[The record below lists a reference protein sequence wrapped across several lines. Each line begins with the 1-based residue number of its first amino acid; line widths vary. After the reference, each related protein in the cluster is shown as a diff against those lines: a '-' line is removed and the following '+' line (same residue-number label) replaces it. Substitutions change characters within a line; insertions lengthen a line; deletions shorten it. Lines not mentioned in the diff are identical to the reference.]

1 MRSYG
6 REYVV
11 GLVFFLLLGSL
22 GVITFVLGRDV
33 FKSSEQVTF
42 RFDDVAGLTKGSDV
56 WINGLPSGTI
66 KDISITREGIV
77 AATASLHNKL
87 EDLDLGKGV
96 SVEVKDKSTLGG
108 SVIAITTLRSAVAGA
123 PKSLEEIQSRTWS
136 AKAGGFAS
144 VGAGAVEKLVQ
155 ASEEKPAFLGKAL
168 LGDQGVKDLDES
180 LSELKTTIKDLR
192 EWLDSADKK
201 DSVLAVLLRDPET
214 GKKVRET
221 VDNIHDITA
230 KANGGEG
237 LVGKLLS
244 DQETTRKFDR
254 IMDGLDTFSAGMKN
268 KDGSLYKLMN
278 DGTLFDSAK
287 GAVEDIRKFT
297 SGLEDEKGTLWR
309 VVHDPKLADD
319 LASTVSNAKS
329 TFEDIK
335 GLVGDVRAGKGT
347 LGKLVTDDS
356 LYDDL
361 RSTLNSLKRTFEEG
375 RENAPILTFAGF
387 LFRAF

>member
-136 AKAGGFAS
+136 AKAGAS
-144 VGAGAVEKLVQ
+144 ASGGGGPVEKPGQ
-155 ASEEKPAFLGKAL
+155 AAGEKPVFVGKAR
-168 LGDQGVKDLDES
+168 LGDQGVKALDEGPP
-180 LSELKTTIKDLR
+180 ELRTPINARR
-192 EWLDSADKK
+192 EWLASA
-201 DSVLAVLLRDPET
+201 
-214 GKKVRET
+214 
-221 VDNIHDITA
+221 
-230 KANGGEG
+230 EG
-237 LVGKLLS
+237 
-244 DQETTRKFDR
+244 
-254 IMDGLDTFSAGMKN
+254 
-268 KDGSLYKLMN
+268 
-278 DGTLFDSAK
+278 
-287 GAVEDIRKFT
+287 
-297 SGLEDEKGTLWR
+297 
-309 VVHDPKLADD
+309 
-319 LASTVSNAKS
+319 
-329 TFEDIK
+329 
-335 GLVGDVRAGKGT
+335 
-347 LGKLVTDDS
+347 
-356 LYDDL
+356 
-361 RSTLNSLKRTFEEG
+361 
-375 RENAPILTFAGF
+375 GF
-387 LFRAF
+387 LLGGLHELLHGARA